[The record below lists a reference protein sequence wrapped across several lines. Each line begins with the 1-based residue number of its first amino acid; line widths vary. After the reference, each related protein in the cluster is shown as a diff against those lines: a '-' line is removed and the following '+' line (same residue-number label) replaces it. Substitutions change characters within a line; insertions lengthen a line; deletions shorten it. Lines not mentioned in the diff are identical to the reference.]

1 MKTPLGE
8 SLTALRVAFTASA
21 VAVIALVT
29 VVLTG
34 LGIWAWGLNW
44 PQSDRL
50 TLEAV
55 LLTAGTFVLALVAAV
70 VALAAYVAATQTPDL
85 APTIV
90 FHVGQP
96 NRPVFTVEA
105 VPPVG
110 KAIKISEW
118 LQTQTTEVRIENRSR
133 SSARNPALRIDLVG
147 LSMTDFSAPGWEI
160 VQRVRQRGVTAIQWD
175 GGADYAIHGR
185 WTRELPGFNLQ
196 DMYLVPEHLTCEL
209 RLTVVADGFN
219 RVVRLPVEII
229 GPDQQPVALTSPPS
243 QTALT
248 P

>member
-1 MKTPLGE
+1 
-8 SLTALRVAFTASA
+8 
-21 VAVIALVT
+21 
-29 VVLTG
+29 
-34 LGIWAWGLNW
+34 
-44 PQSDRL
+44 
-50 TLEAV
+50 
-55 LLTAGTFVLALVAAV
+55 
-70 VALAAYVAATQTPDL
+70 
-85 APTIV
+85 
-90 FHVGQP
+90 
-96 NRPVFTVEA
+96 
-105 VPPVG
+105 
-110 KAIKISEW
+110 
-118 LQTQTTEVRIENRSR
+118 
-133 SSARNPALRIDLVG
+133 
-147 LSMTDFSAPGWEI
+147 MTDFSAPGWEI

-248 P
+248 PWPPAFSPVPGAPGQAVRRSIRLPIAGSWIQPRRSLPL